1 MRGKEKRKKKKEK
14 RKKKKEKRGKRR
26 EKRKK
31 KKEKRGKRE
40 ERKENIKCMK
50 IIEFKAEDRGYAN
63 HGWLQASHSF
73 SFANYYNPGKTNFGA
88 LRVLNDDVIQANMG
102 FSTHPHDNMEII
114 TIPLEGALKHKDSM
128 SEKWIPIE
136 TGEVQVMSA
145 GTGIRHSER
154 NNSLTEFINLFQIW
168 IIPEKQGVEP
178 AYNQMKFDPMD
189 RVNKL
194 QTLVSSY
201 NDGMAETL
209 KIHQDARISRI
220 DLSDDRD
227 FTYKL
232 KSKDH
237 GVYVML
243 ISGKINVADAIFEK
257 RDAVGISETN
267 DFTIKTNQDSEILF
281 IEVPMGY

>member
-1 MRGKEKRKKKKEK
+1 
-14 RKKKKEKRGKRR
+14 
-26 EKRKK
+26 
-31 KKEKRGKRE
+31 
-40 ERKENIKCMK
+40 MK
-50 IIEFKAEDRGYAN
+50 ITEFKASDRGYAN

-178 AYNQMKFDPMD
+178 AYDQMKFDPMD

-201 NDGMAETL
+201 NDGISGTL

-220 DLSDDRD
+220 DLSDNRD
-227 FTYKL
+227 FSYKL

-243 ISGKINVADAIFEK
+243 ISGEISVADAIFEK

-281 IEVPMGY
+281 IEVPMDY